1 MQIVNKPAKKNALA
15 VLASLLMVDPQSC
28 APDTDTL
35 KIAAGS
41 SLPPY
46 ALRLNESESA
56 KVHGSLLARIIL
68 ERVGS

>member
-1 MQIVNKPAKKNALA
+1 MAPMLRWV
-15 VLASLLMVDPQSC
+15 ASLLMVAPQSC
-28 APDTDTL
+28 PDTDTL

-41 SLPPY
+41 SLTPY